1 MSATIRLDFPFTGL
15 WTVQNSPADRV
26 PSHGTELFA
35 TALAIDF
42 VPVDADG
49 RTAPFTV
56 GSLVRPEPPERFPGF
71 GRAILAPADGVVIAT
86 LDAALDHPAYRGFP
100 SLRYA
105 VTQRRRIAEGWP
117 ALAGNHVMI
126 SCREAVI
133 ALCHLR
139 QGCIVVSPGQ
149 RVHAGERIGECG
161 NTGNSTEPHVHIQ
174 AMGGPDP
181 GRARPVAMT
190 FRGSIPHNGEII
202 DAG

>member
-1 MSATIRLDFPFTGL
+1 MSITIGLDYPFTGR
-15 WTVQNSPADRV
+15 WMTQNSPADRV
-26 PSHGTELFA
+26 PSHGTQLFA

-42 VPVDADG
+42 VPVDVDG

-71 GRAILAPADGVVIAT
+71 GRPILAPADGVVVAAF
-86 LDAALDHPAYRGFP
+86 DAVADHAAYRGLP

-105 VTQRRRIAEGWP
+105 MTQRRRIAEGWP

-126 SCREAVI
+126 GCEAAIV

-139 QGCIVVSPGQ
+139 QGSIRVSPGQ

-174 AMGGPDP
+174 AMDGPDP
-181 GRARPVAMT
+181 RLARPVAMT
-190 FRGSIPHNGEII
+190 FRGSLPRNGEII

>member
-126 SCREAVI
+126 GCGEAVI

-139 QGCIVVSPGQ
+139 HGSIGVEVGA
-149 RVHAGERIGECG
+149 RVATGERVGECG
-161 NTGNSTEPHVHIQ
+161 NTGNSTEPHIHIQ
-174 AMGGPDP
+174 SMDSPDP
-181 GRARPVAMT
+181 SRARPVPMT
-190 FRGSIPHNGEII
+190 FRGSLPRNGEII

>member
-1 MSATIRLDFPFTGL
+1 MGATIGLDYPFTGR

-71 GRAILAPADGVVIAT
+71 GRAILAPADGVVIAAF
-86 LDAALDHPAYRGFP
+86 DAVADHPAHRGLP

-126 SCREAVI
+126 DCGEEVI

-139 QGCIVVSPGQ
+139 HGSIGVSRGQ
-149 RVHAGERIGECG
+149 RVRAGERVGECG
-161 NTGNSTEPHVHIQ
+161 NTGNSTEPHLHIQ
-174 AMGGPDP
+174 AMDGPDP

-190 FRGSIPHNGEII
+190 FRGSLPRNGEII